1 MKTLLRPSLVLIAL
15 ATLAGSLL
23 LLLPNPAA
31 AADAT
36 VPVGNFFFCSSA
48 SEGATCTT
56 TVNVGDTVTWD
67 FSGASAPHT
76 TSSGAGGWDSGTVSP
91 GGSFQHTFT
100 QAGSF
105 AYVCNIH
112 PTLMM
117 GTVVVQAAPAAT
129 ATPQPS
135 GGTPSASTSTPV
147 AGATATPGSG
157 LPPTGQ
163 GPQSGDTNAWLLAAL
178 AIVGVAFAGTG
189 LALARR
195 AR

>member
-1 MKTLLRPSLVLIAL
+1 MKTLLRPCFVSIAL
-15 ATLAGSLL
+15 AALAGSLL

-48 SEGATCTT
+48 SQGATCTT

-76 TSSGAGGWDSGTVSP
+76 TSSGSGGWDSGTVSP

-100 QAGSF
+100 QVGSF
-105 AYVCNIH
+105 PYVCNIH
-112 PTLMM
+112 PTLML
-117 GTVVVQAAPAAT
+117 GTVVVQAAAAASPTSPPA
-129 ATPQPS
+129 
-135 GGTPSASTSTPV
+135 GGTPVTPV

-157 LPPTGQ
+157 LPITGQ
-163 GPQSGDTNAWLLAAL
+163 GPQSGDTNGWLLAGL